1 MKTNTSEVSPPSKR
15 LVQALQI
22 VLQRSYNW
30 SLYYF
35 EFGTLLG
42 YYAVINKLTYFL
54 TQRFISLN
62 SL

>member
-1 MKTNTSEVSPPSKR
+1 MKTNTSEVSPPSER

-35 EFGTLLG
+35 EFGTLLA
-42 YYAVINKLTYFL
+42 YYAVINKLTYF
-54 TQRFISLN
+54 
-62 SL
+62 